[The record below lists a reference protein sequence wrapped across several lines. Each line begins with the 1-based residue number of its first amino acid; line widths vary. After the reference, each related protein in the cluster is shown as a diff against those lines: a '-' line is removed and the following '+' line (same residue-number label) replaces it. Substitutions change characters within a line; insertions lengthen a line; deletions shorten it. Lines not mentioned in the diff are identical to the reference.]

1 MGQGTRPGASRSHPG
16 TVAASMRPRPTPPSW
31 LGALPPVAAWFGVSL
46 ATLAADLR
54 FAWGQN
60 SAVHGEFMG
69 FRELPRFCRLSCEY
83 SKCAIL
89 APLCV
94 K

>member
-1 MGQGTRPGASRSHPG
+1 MFRTGLSLETVWPGGRVDAPQ
-16 TVAASMRPRPTPPSW
+16 TDAAELAELAELAR
-31 LGALPPVAAWFGVSL
+31 ALPPVAAWFGVNL

-69 FRELPRFCRLSCEY
+69 FRELGPVF
-83 SKCAIL
+83 A
-89 APLCV
+89 A
-94 K
+94 